1 MVPTASTQ
9 EGLTTS
15 FPMVMDVGGSP
26 RSAFLFSVSALF
38 ALFNP
43 NYGDR
48 TGFIL
53 FLFSYKIRR
62 VVCPFFVD
70 SRQVGRNHSTQSAVL
85 VSKSNFRSKICINL
99 ASCRNYL
106 LINIIQIPTGFS
118 FNFQILRFLMD
129 FRTNFPKNWREFFN

>member
-62 VVCPFFVD
+62 VVCPFLWIV
-70 SRQVGRNHSTQSAVL
+70 A
-85 VSKSNFRSKICINL
+85 KSVVTIQHNL
-99 ASCRNYL
+99 
-106 LINIIQIPTGFS
+106 QF
-118 FNFQILRFLMD
+118 
-129 FRTNFPKNWREFFN
+129 